1 MRLVLLGPPG
11 AGKGSQA
18 EVLSERLQLVRIATG
33 DLLREAVRTKTPL
46 GVQAET
52 SMQRGEL
59 VPDTL
64 VTAMVLE
71 RLPSTVDRGF
81 VLDGFPRTE
90 GQAVELDAALARL
103 GTPLD
108 LILDFETSPAMIQW
122 RLAGRWI
129 CRPCSINYHVTNR
142 PPARPGL
149 CDRCHGPLEQRA
161 DDRPETIAQRLRVY
175 QTQTAPLLGYYRR
188 RGLLRAVNGD
198 LAVETL
204 YQELVA
210 LFRGERLWPA
220 AT

>member
-1 MRLVLLGPPG
+1 VRLVLLGPPG

-18 EVLSERLQLVRIATG
+18 EVLSERLKLVRIATG
-33 DLLREAVRTKTPL
+33 DLLREAVRAKTPL
-46 GVQAET
+46 GLQADT
-52 SMQRGEL
+52 YMQRGEL
-59 VPDTL
+59 VPDAL

-71 RLPSTVDRGF
+71 RLPAMVAQGF

-108 LILDFETSPAMIQW
+108 LVLDFETTPAMIEW

-129 CRPCSINYHVTNR
+129 CRPCSINYHATNR
-142 PPARPGL
+142 PPARPGV
-149 CDRCHGPLEQRA
+149 CDRCGGPLEQRA

-175 QTQTAPLLGYYRR
+175 QTQTAPLLAYYRT
-188 RGLLRAVNGD
+188 RGVLRAVDGN

-204 YQELVA
+204 YQELVE
-210 LFRGERLWPA
+210 LFRRERLWSA

>member
-18 EVLSERLQLVRIATG
+18 EVLSERLALVRIATG

-46 GVQAET
+46 GVQADT

-108 LILDFETSPAMIQW
+108 SVLDFETSTAMIQW

-129 CRPCSINYHVTNR
+129 CRPCSINYHATNR

-149 CDRCHGPLEQRA
+149 CDRCGGPLEQPA
-161 DDRPETIAQRLRVY
+161 DDRPETVAQRLRVY

-188 RGLLRAVNGD
+188 RGVLRAVNGD

-204 YQELVA
+204 YQDLVA
-210 LFRGERLWPA
+210 LFRRERLWPA
-220 AT
+220 AR